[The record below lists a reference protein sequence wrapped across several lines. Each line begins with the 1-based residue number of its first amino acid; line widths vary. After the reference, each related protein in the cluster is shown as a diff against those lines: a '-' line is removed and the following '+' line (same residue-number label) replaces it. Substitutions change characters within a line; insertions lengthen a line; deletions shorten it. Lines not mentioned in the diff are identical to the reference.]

1 MPWIAVHEDV
11 LGSKLRGLRKSIKC
25 SDAEALGILT
35 YMWLWARK
43 NTDKTGLIANADRE
57 DVAKA
62 LSSALGDHLNP
73 ENVVS
78 ELVANGWIDEIDGNL
93 YVHDWQEWQSY
104 WYSYVDRKNKDK
116 ERKQKERKNER
127 TASTASAETETTAT
141 DVNEQTA
148 EEGKNPVKEKKPPK
162 TKYAES
168 VRMYTH
174 EYDKLVADYGKPF
187 ADKLVIELNNYKLAN
202 GKTYKDDYRAILNWV
217 IDKCTK
223 KYPELIQ
230 RSQTC
235 DTGNPFD
242 DYK

>member
-43 NTDKTGLIANADRE
+43 NTDKTGLIASADRE

-62 LSSALGDHLNP
+62 LSSVLGDHLDP

-78 ELVANGWIDEIDGNL
+78 ELVNNGWIDEIDGNL

-104 WYSYVDRKNKDK
+104 WYSYIDRKNKDK
-116 ERKQKERKNER
+116 ERKQEERKNKR
-127 TASTASAETETTAT
+127 AASAEPVKADA
-141 DVNEQTA
+141 DVNEQTD
-148 EEGKNPVKEKKPPK
+148 EENQKPVKKNKPPK

-168 VRMYTH
+168 VRMYTQ
-174 EYDKLVADYGKPF
+174 EFEELVSTYGKAFAEKLV
-187 ADKLVIELNNYKLAN
+187 VELNNYKLAS

-217 IDKCTK
+217 VDKCTK

-235 DTGNPFD
+235 DLGNPFD